1 MSPSLREV
9 LPGATGVMSNTVV
22 TMILD
27 RTIQDSVSRM
37 PGMNMHFSACANR
50 AVVVSHHHIFYNV
63 LDYALQRLTE
73 DKVNPAVKAT
83 DFAVFGHDVSYG
95 KSESVLK
102 SSDELGRG
110 LGGQS
115 MKDVRKIVWFV
126 FGPPPPC
133 SANSRNLFN

>member
-9 LPGATGVMSNTVV
+9 LPGATGVISNTVV

-95 KSESVLK
+95 KSESLLK
-102 SSDELGRG
+102 SYSA
-110 LGGQS
+110 
-115 MKDVRKIVWFV
+115 I
-126 FGPPPPC
+126 FGKFPQT
-133 SANSRNLFN
+133 RNLFNFLTEL